1 MSETAPISYIHDGDH
16 FLQSALLLPREQRR
30 VLALDG
36 QVAALGDWEGV
47 VADQHRHLLLLRL
60 RPVHQRQLGTLLQ
73 RLHALLDERDEST
86 VDGE

>member
-1 MSETAPISYIHDGDH
+1 MSETTPILYIHDGDH

-36 QVAALGDWEGV
+36 QVAALGNGEGV

-60 RPVHQRQLGTLLQ
+60 QPVRQRQFGTLLQ
-73 RLHALLDERDEST
+73 RLYALLDERDESILNS
-86 VDGE
+86 E

>member
-1 MSETAPISYIHDGDH
+1 MTETAPISYIHDGDH

-60 RPVHQRQLGTLLQ
+60 QPVRQRQFGTLLQ
-73 RLHALLDERDEST
+73 RLYALLDERDESILNS
-86 VDGE
+86 E